1 MRRTPDYST
10 HQSQL
15 EAFYASQGCDTTGRK
30 LLPTMMPTTMPVP
43 VISEETPKK
52 LSFFGKLFGRGKDC
66 KKTDLPD
73 QPSPFK
79 GFASGGGGGC
89 CGGGAALAVAGGGGR
104 KSTSKPKMSH
114 PHPSC
119 GHWIC
124 EHLHSYEAGHGA
136 IVLPCFNYH
145 SKDGSIEPVVIL
157 GFERGSW
164 NLFCEGMKHTDCG
177 CWLECLMRTL
187 REECKLIL
195 TRPIQVSDVK
205 LGPIIGTK
213 TPSFYVELD
222 SSMVSHH
229 LSRGVL
235 NAHVASDNANPALPK
250 DYKEIQAIGFF
261 KRRDN
266 DLFSVPGNPHR
277 STFSDV
283 VRTWLKESS
292 KSSK

>member
-1 MRRTPDYST
+1 MSRTHENLLAAWLKS
-10 HQSQL
+10 
-15 EAFYASQGCDTTGRK
+15 EGCDPSVPVPRRVTGGAGLASATTKPG
-30 LLPTMMPTTMPVP
+30 P
-43 VISEETPKK
+43 VISEEKPKK
-52 LSFFGKLFGRGKDC
+52 LSFFGKLFGGGKDC
-66 KKTDLPD
+66 KKTDPPD
-73 QPSPFK
+73 PPSPFT
-79 GFASGGGGGC
+79 GFAGGGCGGC
-89 CGGGAALAVAGGGGR
+89 CGGGAALAVAGGG
-104 KSTSKPKMSH
+104 KSSSKPKMSH
-114 PHPSC
+114 PRPSC

-124 EHLHSYEAGHGA
+124 EHLDSYKAGHGA
-136 IVLPCFNYH
+136 IVLPCFNDR

-261 KRRDN
+261 KRDGKK
-266 DLFSVPGNPHR
+266 LVSLPGNPHR

-283 VRTWLKESS
+283 VNAWLKESS
-292 KSSK
+292 E